1 MLCTDGI
8 LRSEVFGSKNAAKA
22 TIRQYPLETGC
33 KLNVN
38 NTLRRCLGRS
48 VYVLRPGMKVFDITS
63 SIF

>member
-48 VYVLRPGMKVFDITS
+48 VYVL
-63 SIF
+63 